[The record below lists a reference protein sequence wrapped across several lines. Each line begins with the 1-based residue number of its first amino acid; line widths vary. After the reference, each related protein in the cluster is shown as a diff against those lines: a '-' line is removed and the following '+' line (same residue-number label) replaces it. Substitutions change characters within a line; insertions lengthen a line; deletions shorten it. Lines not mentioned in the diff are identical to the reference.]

1 MGNCVCAHFLLH
13 LLLLLLLLDEKDCS
27 GREQHDE
34 RDETDADISGSRNG
48 IDMLSGQSAA
58 AAHNV
63 VGQRQRRLDRDQE
76 EAQRPL

>member
-1 MGNCVCAHFLLH
+1 MELC
-13 LLLLLLLLDEKDCS
+13 LLLLLLLDEKDCS

-48 IDMLSGQSAA
+48 IDLLSGQSAA
-58 AAHNV
+58 AAHNDV
-63 VGQRQRRLDRDQE
+63 DQRQRRLDRDQE